1 MKVFLDID
9 GVMVHANPA
18 LSVEA
23 DTDGFYKF
31 SSAAISALNLLLSK
45 IKDAE
50 ITLTTSHRFKY
61 GCNEWKEIFVK
72 RGIGINRISRIERET
87 PFGESRKET
96 LLNYLNAFNIL
107 PEDILII
114 DDDRSLNGLPAQLK
128 DRLILTNT
136 MTGLLEKDVLL

>member
-45 IKDAE
+45 VENIDVV
-50 ITLTTSHRFKY
+50 LTTSHRFKY
-61 GCNEWKEIFVK
+61 SCSEWKEIFNK
-72 RGIGINRISRIERET
+72 RGIIITNLSRIERET

-96 LLNYLNAFNIL
+96 LLNYINTFDIL

-114 DDDRSLNGLPAQLK
+114 DDDRSLNGLSNTLK
-128 DRLILTNT
+128 ERLILTNT
-136 MTGLLEKDVLL
+136 LTGLTLKDVIL